1 MTRKIF
7 IPILTTVA
15 LAVMTSCGGDSPKSR
30 ISHSIREIS
39 HSMREHTEQTLQPGE
54 SFEFIG
60 LSNQRDTIYMGVT
73 RQMRRS
79 HLQNQRLHHRDLN
92 PPFRRCHLLQRL
104 QGGAECHRTWLRPYR
119 IHPGES
125 ARRIQTSI
133 RPTQKPIMK

>member
-30 ISHSIREIS
+30 ISHSIRE
-39 HSMREHTEQTLQPGE
+39 HTEQTLQPGE

-73 RQMRRS
+73 RPCAGVIYKINDSTTATSTRHFADVIFSNDFKVVLNVTELDFDPIEYTQEKV
-79 HLQNQRLHHRDLN
+79 RDG
-92 PPFRRCHLLQRL
+92 FRQALDQLKNR
-104 QGGAECHRTWLRPYR
+104 
-119 IHPGES
+119 
-125 ARRIQTSI
+125 
-133 RPTQKPIMK
+133 

>member
-39 HSMREHTEQTLQPGE
+39 HSMREYTRQTLQPGE

-73 RQMRRS
+73 RPCAGVIYKINDSTTATSTRHFADVIFSNDFKVVLNVTELDFDPIEYTQEKV
-79 HLQNQRLHHRDLN
+79 RDG
-92 PPFRRCHLLQRL
+92 FRQALDQLKNR
-104 QGGAECHRTWLRPYR
+104 
-119 IHPGES
+119 
-125 ARRIQTSI
+125 
-133 RPTQKPIMK
+133 

>member
-30 ISHSIREIS
+30 ISHS
-39 HSMREHTEQTLQPGE
+39 MREYTEQTLQPGE

-73 RQMRRS
+73 RPCAGVIYKINDSTTATSTRHFADVIFSNDFKVVLNVTELDFDPIEYTQEKV
-79 HLQNQRLHHRDLN
+79 RDG
-92 PPFRRCHLLQRL
+92 FRQALDQLKNR
-104 QGGAECHRTWLRPYR
+104 
-119 IHPGES
+119 
-125 ARRIQTSI
+125 
-133 RPTQKPIMK
+133 

>member
-30 ISHSIREIS
+30 ISHS
-39 HSMREHTEQTLQPGE
+39 MREYTWQTLQPGE

-73 RQMRRS
+73 RPCAGVIYKINDSTTATSTRHFADVIFSNDFKVVLNVTELDFDPIEYTQEKV
-79 HLQNQRLHHRDLN
+79 RDG
-92 PPFRRCHLLQRL
+92 FRQALDQLKNR
-104 QGGAECHRTWLRPYR
+104 
-119 IHPGES
+119 
-125 ARRIQTSI
+125 
-133 RPTQKPIMK
+133 

>member
-7 IPILTTVA
+7 IPILTAVA

-39 HSMREHTEQTLQPGE
+39 HSMREYTGQTLQPGE

-73 RQMRRS
+73 RPCAGVIYKINASLVILLRGMR
-79 HLQNQRLHHRDLN
+79 NQRKIMRMRKN
-92 PPFRRCHLLQRL
+92 
-104 QGGAECHRTWLRPYR
+104 
-119 IHPGES
+119 
-125 ARRIQTSI
+125 
-133 RPTQKPIMK
+133 QK

>member
-30 ISHSIREIS
+30 ISHS
-39 HSMREHTEQTLQPGE
+39 MREYTGQTLQPGE

-73 RQMRRS
+73 RPCAGVIYKINDSTTATSTRHFADVIFSNDFKVVLNVTELDFDPIEYTQEKV
-79 HLQNQRLHHRDLN
+79 RDG
-92 PPFRRCHLLQRL
+92 FRQALDQLKNR
-104 QGGAECHRTWLRPYR
+104 
-119 IHPGES
+119 
-125 ARRIQTSI
+125 
-133 RPTQKPIMK
+133 